1 MKESSYL
8 SMIRKTVNGDGD
20 LERRGT
26 SRAFLQKKVR
36 AFANTKKSDGT
47 VE

>member
-1 MKESSYL
+1 M
-8 SMIRKTVNGDGD
+8 MIRKTMKDAGDSEYWRT
-20 LERRGT
+20 L
-26 SRAFLQKKVR
+26 RAFLQKEVR